1 MGTRCSADY
10 QRPKL
15 GISGYTHAE
24 LNTANMLVGVLHGKA
39 EKTALGEVFL
49 VLLHQKTA
57 GINDCS
63 LTPKLLHRRL
73 MAALRHGQLCKW
85 VTSLLVHYRNVYRAA
100 LNGEGFKHL
109 LYIVTVNR
117 LNGVD
122 TVITNHFPSFFA
134 GKVQTARTQCIHDYS
149 ASFRMVREMVSERFG
164 SFLQQTLEP
173 LVPHMLHE
181 RYNGFF
187 RIEEGWQPRTIE
199 LITRLHDRA
208 LPKPAGKDIQ
218 SRALCSLHYRI
229 GNLQAVFCQAGC
241 VQHKHVGYFGILG
254 QNFYRLAIKLRRC
267 VVVKVDRVFACPVSR
282 QKLGQSANA
291 GF

>member
-63 LTPKLLHRRL
+63 LTAKLLHRRL
-73 MAALRHGQLCKW
+73 MAALRHGQFCKW

-109 LYIVTVNR
+109 LSIVTVNR

-122 TVITNHFPSFFA
+122 TVITNPFPSFFA
-134 GKVQTARTQCIHDYS
+134 
-149 ASFRMVREMVSERFG
+149 ERCKR
-164 SFLQQTLEP
+164 P
-173 LVPHMLHE
+173 E
-181 RYNGFF
+181 RNAFM
-187 RIEEGWQPRTIE
+187 T
-199 LITRLHDRA
+199 TR
-208 LPKPAGKDIQ
+208 
-218 SRALCSLHYRI
+218 
-229 GNLQAVFCQAGC
+229 
-241 VQHKHVGYFGILG
+241 
-254 QNFYRLAIKLRRC
+254 
-267 VVVKVDRVFACPVSR
+267 RVFVWSE
-282 QKLGQSANA
+282 K
-291 GF
+291 